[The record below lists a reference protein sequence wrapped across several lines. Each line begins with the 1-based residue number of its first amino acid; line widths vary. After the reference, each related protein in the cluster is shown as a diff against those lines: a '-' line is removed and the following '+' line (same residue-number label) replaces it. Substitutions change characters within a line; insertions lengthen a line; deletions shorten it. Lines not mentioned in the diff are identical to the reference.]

1 MDQTDSEHN
10 GRRRFGHGLNMAVL
24 PSLLTLGNLLCGFAA
39 IFYASRDPLVEVMD
53 HWTPLTVAA
62 ALIFMGMVFDALDGR
77 VARMIRHT
85 SGLGEHLDSMAD
97 MVTFGVAPA
106 FLIIQLVG
114 IGTPFFGSEQADQ
127 YFDRTVLLF
136 AGIYVACCALRL
148 ARFNLELTQEDAE
161 PITAEAESD
170 RDEQPEWQKHLYFK
184 GLPAPGAAG
193 TVAGLV
199 LLHQH
204 LLTKSVES
212 AANNSAAT
220 APESPTA
227 TATAVGLVII
237 TLMAAMGMVSSLP
250 YVHVINRFL
259 RDRAPFDYVVKA
271 AVIILLLLLFPQ
283 WSLAMG
289 FAIYAMSAPAVMG
302 LALLRTNWRQPRRPA
317 APSVSASSIAS
328 TELDRLID
336 QSDDEPDDAGQAA
349 GGSNASIDDTPAR
362 PPD

>member
-1 MDQTDSEHN
+1 MMDQIDIEQN

-39 IFYASRDPLVEVMD
+39 IFYASRDPSVVVMG

-62 ALIFMGMVFDALDGR
+62 ALIFTGMVFDALDGR
-77 VARMIRHT
+77 VARMIQHT

-148 ARFNLELTQEDAE
+148 ARFNLELTQDDAE
-161 PITAEAESD
+161 PAAAEADADSD
-170 RDEQPEWQKHLYFK
+170 ERPEWQKHLFFK

-199 LLHQH
+199 LLHQR
-204 LLTKSVES
+204 LLSKSPDS
-212 AANNSAAT
+212 NMAKF
-220 APESPTA
+220 
-227 TATAVGLVII
+227 TAVGLVVI
-237 TLMAAMGMVSSLP
+237 TLLAAMGMVSSLP

-289 FAIYAMSAPAVMG
+289 FAIYALSAPTVTG
-302 LALLRTNWRQPRRPA
+302 LALLRTNWPQPRKHA

-328 TELDRLID
+328 TELDRLIEE
-336 QSDDEPDDAGQAA
+336 SDNESADADEAASDANPSA
-349 GGSNASIDDTPAR
+349 DETPAR